1 MPEVTLSFSDLKYFF
16 ECPYQFKLR
25 FLYGFNPPIHEALGY
40 GKSVHDVMAEIH
52 KRAIDGDIVVR
63 PGGREAGRPAPEHAV
78 RLPGAARPAAAGRD
92 QGRRPLSRREPSPA
106 AAARSTPSSR
116 SRSTSRPGSRSTA
129 GST

>member
-16 ECPYQFKLR
+16 ECPYEFKLR

-52 KRAIDGDIVVR
+52 KRAIDGDIVSGLDAEDLVDQHLNTPFAY
-63 PGGREAGRPAPEHAV
+63 PGPARRPAPGRDPRRPAV
-78 RLPGAARPAAAGRD
+78 RARRTGPGWRTPC
-92 QGRRPLSRREPSPA
+92 
-106 AAARSTPSSR
+106 TPSSR